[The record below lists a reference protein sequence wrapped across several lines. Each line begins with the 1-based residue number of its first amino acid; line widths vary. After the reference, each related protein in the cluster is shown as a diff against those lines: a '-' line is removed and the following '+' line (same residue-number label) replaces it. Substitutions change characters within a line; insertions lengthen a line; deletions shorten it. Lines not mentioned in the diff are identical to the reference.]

1 MSHRN
6 RGTNG
11 PSGPCIIISTS
22 TSFSCPMVMSPQ
34 TVGGAGLLCQKLLT
48 HEHTL
53 VTSTWWSF
61 SLWSSRDMGFQNLC
75 TYRGQTILEHHSPL
89 CSGKHLEKVGQ
100 TAETALF
107 IWLIYCDWGGGGNQ
121 LCGRKYPS
129 QTETRPHYQTFQS
142 NCLTLGVWN
151 VRTLCSLNS
160 LTNKN
165 LPTWKA
171 YCACLQRTCPFST
184 DVAALSKTSFP
195 GECDVKKADYKF
207 FWKGKDANEL
217 CIYGISLAIK
227 TELVKKLILTP
238 TSTSWCPSEF
248 RFASR
253 STYFSLCF
261 NSRLR
266 WRN

>member
-1 MSHRN
+1 MYI
-6 RGTNG
+6 
-11 PSGPCIIISTS
+11 SGPDYFGTS
-22 TSFSCPMVMSPQ
+22 QPSLFREASRK
-34 TVGGAGLLCQKLLT
+34 GGENSRNCSLHLANLL
-48 HEHTL
+48 
-53 VTSTWWSF
+53 
-61 SLWSSRDMGFQNLC
+61 
-75 TYRGQTILEHHSPL
+75 
-89 CSGKHLEKVGQ
+89 
-100 TAETALF
+100 
-107 IWLIYCDWGGGGNQ
+107 WLGGGNQ